1 MGYQGMYDTKWDGQS
16 THQCSSRHQKQTMV
30 EAIGLNLTTHWE
42 ANPLPHDVVLWAH
55 LLFFRLNASTI

>member
-1 MGYQGMYDTKWDGQS
+1 MIRNGMGSLSISVYSGTKN
-16 THQCSSRHQKQTMV
+16 KLLV
-30 EAIGLNLTTHWE
+30 EAIGLKVTTHWE